1 MRPPDCSNFS
11 GFVSFLV
18 SFITSFLRQK
28 ISESYVHFLV
38 SAHSTGPMDP
48 TLMHC
53 SLLCIHVIL
62 SDTSFFP
69 ATESVQAP
77 SVMLAAMPQVLNPVP
92 APSTLAG
99 FDCQNCGR
107 FLSFKPCQSN
117 KNGNRGH
124 LVAIVHCCKVCAEVP
139 WERMPKHGKAGQGDT
154 LECSQ
159 ELDTCGTEGLASAWR
174 LRPHGMLVPYFRR
187 TRLGQGPAGTRENR
201 D

>member
-11 GFVSFLV
+11 GLV

-28 ISESYVHFLV
+28 ISKPYVHFLV
-38 SAHSTGPMDP
+38 SAHSTGPMNP

-69 ATESVQAP
+69 ATAQVP
-77 SVMLAAMPQVLNPVP
+77 SVMLTAMPQVSNPVP

-99 FDCQNCGR
+99 MDCQNCGR

-117 KNGNRGH
+117 KNGNRGR
-124 LVAIVHCCKVCAEVP
+124 LVAIVRFPQSLHCIYADPFPHLVS
-139 WERMPKHGKAGQGDT
+139 ER
-154 LECSQ
+154 
-159 ELDTCGTEGLASAWR
+159 
-174 LRPHGMLVPYFRR
+174 
-187 TRLGQGPAGTRENR
+187 
-201 D
+201 